1 MVCTIIDIDIR
12 HYRGQTIVNSQIGQS
27 DCDVTSN
34 CGKIFNFL
42 NIKWNSR
49 RIVKICVKHFFL
61 VCLLLVS

>member
-49 RIVKICVKHFFL
+49 RIVKI
-61 VCLLLVS
+61 